1 MADGRYPS
9 AVFSNKPFLRFPS
22 TVSGTLELPGGA
34 PSDRVDLRQQLLRA
48 RLWVLRRLRF
58 RVQAWFRGRQRG
70 ACFLPLRGFFSLCDR
85 PAHVILYSFIQY
97 ISWVNDNKTA
107 WSMTAAGVAADTRV
121 DIGPRPIPQEPMVRV
136 SRGLLYNVHSINAPS
151 IWLFWDP

>member
-1 MADGRYPS
+1 MVQYHPKYGDYRPDRYGTERVYWRVSIFTVFSNLEYGEYVMADGRYPS

-34 PSDRVDLRQQLLRA
+34 PSDRVDLRQQLLRT

-70 ACFLPLRGFFSLCDR
+70 MCFLSPRGFFSSSVRDR
-85 PAHVILYSFIQY
+85 L
-97 ISWVNDNKTA
+97 
-107 WSMTAAGVAADTRV
+107 M
-121 DIGPRPIPQEPMVRV
+121 
-136 SRGLLYNVHSINAPS
+136 
-151 IWLFWDP
+151 